1 MEIKELIREKVFA
14 EIIAERAAI
23 ILTQHEQLMATQKE
37 IEAMRAEIEK
47 LKAPKE
53 G

>member
-1 MEIKELIREKVFA
+1 MTAKEISREMMFA
-14 EIIAERAAI
+14 EIIAERDNI
-23 ILTQHEQLMATQKE
+23 ILTQHQQ
-37 IEAMRAEIEK
+37 IEAMQKQIEIMRAEIEK